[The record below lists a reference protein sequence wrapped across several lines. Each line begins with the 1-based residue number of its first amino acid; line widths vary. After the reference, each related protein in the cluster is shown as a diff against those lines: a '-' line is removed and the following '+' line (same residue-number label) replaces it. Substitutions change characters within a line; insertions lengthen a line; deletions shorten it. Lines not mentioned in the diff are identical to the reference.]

1 MKIDLDQILALA
13 GDLSEEGSR
22 ERFRRFLLQTAKDPD
37 AVRELLASALK
48 GKGQELRSALE
59 DLVVSLGLPL
69 GFDVGL
75 GEGGRWSSPSG
86 VSFLL
91 EIIGEGEAADLAAIV
106 ERIEGLPQISPAPPA
121 AEAEAAATGCG
132 GPDRK
137 AAAGLGADLTGGME
151 EVGEKEEEKQEK
163 EEGEEEEEEK
173 EEGEEEEEQ
182 EQEDGTSTIGL
193 LVALDSEILRIED
206 AVALGDEEGRVR
218 AISVSALTALS
229 KMAKEYHL
237 THGEVLL
244 ILLTTGASA
253 DPLIAL
259 IARIISECEAE
270 TPTLEEIATILGP
283 QRWGGEGA
291 TEDAL
296 ADLIDQSR
304 YYAFGTRGGGKRPA
318 GL

>member
-13 GDLSEEGSR
+13 GDLSQEGSR

-37 AVRELLASALK
+37 ALRELLASALK
-48 GKGQELRSALE
+48 GEGQELRSALE

-69 GFDVGL
+69 GFDVEF

-91 EIIGEGEAADLAAIV
+91 LTIGEGEA
-106 ERIEGLPQISPAPPA
+106 
-121 AEAEAAATGCG
+121 
-132 GPDRK
+132 
-137 AAAGLGADLTGGME
+137 ADLTGGME
-151 EVGEKEEEKQEK
+151 EVEEKESQKEKVSDK
-163 EEGEEEEEEK
+163 EEDEEREEDKEEEEER
-173 EEGEEEEEQ
+173 
-182 EQEDGTSTIGL
+182 EDGTSTIGL
-193 LVALDSEILRIED
+193 LVALDSEILRVED
-206 AVALGDEEGRVR
+206 AIALGDEDGRFR

-237 THGEVLL
+237 THGDVLL
-244 ILLTTGASA
+244 ILLTAGASA

-259 IARIISECEAE
+259 ISRIISDCEAE

-283 QRWGGEGA
+283 QRWGGEGTA
-291 TEDAL
+291 EDAL
-296 ADLIDQSR
+296 AEIIDQSR

-318 GL
+318 GI